1 MSISRK
7 IPKKVYYCKRHNTVK
22 DRMQECPWYYA
33 NGKCMAAS
41 ANGVSPDGCSAIEL
55 VTMPKE
61 ISAVLVNEID
71 FLLAKY
77 DNADPP
83 MDRTKFAVALIEKVK
98 EGYKDD

>member
-1 MSISRK
+1 MT
-7 IPKKVYYCKRHNTVK
+7 IPNKVYYCTRHNTVK
-22 DRMQECPWYYA
+22 DIPNECFWYRRGSRCIA
-33 NGKCMAAS
+33 TEFELCN
-41 ANGVSPDGCSAIEL
+41 AIEL
-55 VTMPKE
+55 VTMSKE